1 MPGSP
6 LSPFAPAGPEAL
18 KAPQAPETN
27 RNHLIRASS
36 PKPRPTIFLHDLSP
50 SHFETALGR
59 GERQDQRAESEI
71 RTVGFSNQDRR
82 LGIRTLPPPFI
93 GTFGETG

>member
-6 LSPFAPAGPEAL
+6 LSPFAPAGPEAPEAL
-18 KAPQAPETN
+18 EAPQAPETN

-50 SHFETALGR
+50 PISRLHWAAVSVKIKGRNLKLG
-59 GERQDQRAESEI
+59 QLDSQI
-71 RTVGFSNQDRR
+71 RTEGSE
-82 LGIRTLPPPFI
+82 LGHYRPPS
-93 GTFGETG
+93 